1 MTSQVN
7 TNGIDVNYPVPGQ
20 NNSSQ
25 GFRDNFAQIR
35 TQLNTGANEIT
46 DLQSKVV
53 VKSALNNSTLNN
65 DMGNTLIS
73 NASTRGF
80 RATTYNLGNALAGTV
95 TVDVNRADV
104 QFGALQGNVV
114 LSFGNWAPT
123 NTQSNVILRLTF
135 ANNSP
140 AYVSL
145 PSSCVSSNNNFGVTL
160 LENYANVNGTATL
173 SAPANANII
182 ELRFSSIDCGNTVTV
197 EPINRPY
204 QTTQI
209 ITRDPAPTGLP
220 GDVNGDVAVGAS
232 IGQVTANTTLHG
244 PTVITANTFTSTGS
258 SISGTT
264 LTIGTLTGG
273 TISPGM
279 LLTSGVAA
287 NTYIVSNQTGT
298 GSGSTWTVSP
308 SQTVSSTSI
317 AGSTGIITDANNVAV
332 LTVGVQTSGVVQPGM
347 ILNGTNVT
355 ANTFIVKN
363 ISGSGNGSTWQVS
376 TAQFGANTT
385 IGGNIGL
392 LTVDDTTGFYRDMP
406 ITFTGTTFGNINTGT
421 TYYVKEIASATGV
434 TLSTT
439 PGGAMLTLSNASG
452 TMSGNPTTY
461 MYLSTATYNSTSFAK
476 TVTNTYV
483 TTNSIKLSGTSNLAV
498 NAPIIFTGTTFGGL
512 TANTVYYVKSIDS
525 GNSNIT
531 VSQSRYN
538 GIAGSTVLL
547 TTVNGNATA
556 TCYTGGNDIWQRISF
571 SAW

>member
-1 MTSQVN
+1 MSQIN

-53 VKSALNNSTLNN
+53 VKAALNNSTLNN

-80 RATTYNLGNALAGTV
+80 RATTYNLGNALAGSV
-95 TVDVNRADV
+95 VVDVNRADV

-123 NTQSNVILRLTF
+123 NTQSNVVLRLTF

-140 AYVSL
+140 AYISL

-160 LENYANVNGTATL
+160 LENYANINGTATL
-173 SAPANANII
+173 SAPATANII
-182 ELRFSSIDCGNTVTV
+182 ELRFSTIDCGNTVTV

-204 QTTQI
+204 QTTQVV
-209 ITRDPAPTGLP
+209 TRDPTPTGLP
-220 GDVNGDVAVGAS
+220 GDVNGDITVGTS

-273 TISPGM
+273 TIRIGM
-279 LLTSGVAA
+279 LLTTGAAA
-287 NTYIVSNQTGT
+287 NTYIVSNQNGS
-298 GSGSTWTVSP
+298 GSGSTWTVSV
-308 SQTVSSTSI
+308 SQTVASTGI
-317 AGSTGIITDANNVAV
+317 NGSTGIITDANNISI
-332 LTVGVQTSGVVQPGM
+332 LTVGVQTSGVVQAGM

-363 ISGSGNGSTWQVS
+363 LAGSGNGSTWQVS

-392 LTVDDTTGFYRDMP
+392 LTVNDTTGFYRDMP
-406 ITFTGTTFGNINTGT
+406 ITFTGTTFGNINTST
-421 TYYVKEIASATGV
+421 TYYVKEIASSTGV

-452 TMSGNPTTY
+452 TMSGNPVTY
-461 MYLSTATYNSTSFAK
+461 MYLATADYNSDSFAK
-476 TVTNTYV
+476 TMTNTYV
-483 TTNSIKLSGTSNLAV
+483 TTNSIKLSGTANLAV
-498 NAPIIFTGTTFGGL
+498 NAPIIFTGNVFGGL
-512 TANTVYYVKSIDS
+512 SANVVYYVQTIDS

-547 TTVNGNATA
+547 TTANGSATA

-571 SAW
+571 NAW